1 MVYVLLG
8 TGFEETEAIAPV
20 DLLRRAGVKVT
31 TVGINGK
38 IVKGSH
44 GIGVEADITLAE
56 ADFSD
61 LEMIVLPGGLGGVAS
76 CRASKGAMDALEQ
89 AWKNGKY
96 VAAICAGPTVLAD
109 LGITHGKT
117 CTCYPGCE
125 DGMGG
130 ANAGEV
136 ASKILTDHFTKKM
149 KKINFGKMTI
159 DSVKKTLTEVI
170 RGANEKIYKKAT
182 SKKAL
187 SGMGTTVVAGVLFG
201 EKLIAANV
209 GDSRAYISHKSRLEI
224 VTEDHTFVHDLFRSG
239 AISATE
245 EKNHPS
251 KHILTRAVGV
261 HSDVEVDTYICDF
274 PKDAVLLLCSDG
286 LTNMIEEPPMQ
297 RLIRRHKNME
307 KLSDRLVA
315 VANEKGGQDN
325 ITVIVARRQEE
336 VTRE

>member
-1 MVYVLLG
+1 MLLAVSSEG
-8 TGFEETEAIAPV
+8 PQQ
-20 DLLRRAGVKVT
+20 K
-31 TVGINGK
+31 K
-38 IVKGSH
+38 
-44 GIGVEADITLAE
+44 AE
-56 ADFSD
+56 MLIEF
-61 LEMIVLPGGLGGVAS
+61 V
-76 CRASKGAMDALEQ
+76 
-89 AWKNGKY
+89 
-96 VAAICAGPTVLAD
+96 
-109 LGITHGKT
+109 GKT
-117 CTCYPGCE
+117 DVGRLRNLNEDNYSAFASQDGKAYVFVVA

-286 LTNMIEEPPMQ
+286 LTNMIEEAPMQ